1 MKKVLALMGSP
12 RRDKNTETLLDYLLD
27 GVLETGL
34 DVKKIYIG
42 NKEISPCTGC
52 GYCEKKG
59 ECVFKDDMEEIY
71 EEFDNRDIFILSA
84 PLYFNSLNSKT
95 KAVIDRCQKYW
106 SIKYVLGQSY
116 KKTEDRIGIFM
127 SVGGAPY
134 SHDQFSG
141 TIPIMDLFFKAI
153 NANYLGNY
161 FVSNTDILSVN
172 EREDIKEELFEI
184 GKSITNIKD
193 FYLHR

>member
-12 RRDKNTETLLDYLLD
+12 RRNKNTDTLLNYLLD
-27 GVLETGL
+27 GVLEIGL

-42 NKEISPCTGC
+42 NKKVSSCTGC
-52 GYCEKKG
+52 GYCEREG
-59 ECVFKDDMEEIY
+59 QCVIKDDMKEIY
-71 EEFDNRDIFILSA
+71 EEFDSRDIFILSA
-84 PLYFNSLNSKT
+84 PLYFNSLNAKT

-106 SIKYVLGQSY
+106 SIKYALGESY
-116 KKTEDRIGIFM
+116 KNTEDRMGIFL

-134 SHDQFSG
+134 HHDQFNG

-161 FVSNTDILSVN
+161 FVSDTDAFSVN
-172 EREDIKEELFEI
+172 EREDIKEELFQI
-184 GKSITNIKD
+184 GKNITNTKD
-193 FYLHR
+193 FCLHR

>member
-1 MKKVLALMGSP
+1 MKKVLAIMGSP
-12 RRDKNTETLLDYLLD
+12 RKNKNTDILLDYLLD
-27 GVLETGL
+27 GVEEAGL
-34 DVKKIYIG
+34 DIKKIYIG
-42 NKEISPCTGC
+42 NKDISSCTGC
-52 GYCEKKG
+52 GYCEIRG
-59 ECVFKDDMEEIY
+59 ECALKDDMEEIY

-84 PLYFNSLNSKT
+84 PLYFNSLNAKT

-106 SIKYVLGQSY
+106 SIKYVLGQPY
-116 KKTEDRIGIFM
+116 KNTEDRIGIFL

-134 SHDQFSG
+134 RHDQFSG

-161 FVSNTDILSVN
+161 FVSDTDILSVK
-172 EREDIKEELFEI
+172 ERNDIKEELYEI
-184 GKSITNIKD
+184 GRNIVNIKD